1 VGDPVIS
8 EPAKH
13 EAAADKHEAIAEFL
27 KAADAE
33 TLAEVEF
40 RYEIDKHLRRTQA
53 LDIPLTD
60 E

>member
-1 VGDPVIS
+1 MIS

-13 EAAADKHEAIAEFL
+13 EAAADKHEAIAKFL